1 MTHVTTFRDK
11 PPRFHSMFGG
21 DRAHPEFVGTS
32 CARCDRVGY
41 VHEDTAWEAD
51 DANEELIC
59 RRCDEGLVDFEI
71 EVSDAERSE
80 LPDDV
85 VSDLYESL
93 ARRFEED
100 FGTDVDVSVTMVRPG
115 ERENDARSD
124 VGGDDE

>member
-1 MTHVTTFRDK
+1 MTHVTEFRDE
-11 PPRFHSMFGG
+11 PPTVRSHFTCGEM
-21 DRAHPEFVGTS
+21 DHPEYVGTS
-32 CARCDRVGY
+32 CERCGRVGY
-41 VHEDTAWEAD
+41 VQEDVAWEAD

-59 RRCDEGLVDFEI
+59 RRCDEGLVDFDI

-115 ERENDARSD
+115 DRENDARSD
-124 VGGDDE
+124 GGDDE